1 MEAGLTV
8 IQEEIR
14 MQLREK
20 QESKNKSKE
29 EKGARLRKIEKAVA
43 GIASKQKAMARA
55 LTMIA
60 KQLEDVGELRRELGD
75 TPVAISELNRTLN
88 DMHQKTREDRA
99 KVARS
104 DREEA
109 AEGRSNGV
117 TGGGGVH
124 RREQSGQ
131 QDGSSDYCEG
141 RIFGALCNSYG
152 CRVNRSRHGMGIRRF
167 GDNR

>member
-1 MEAGLTV
+1 MRV
-8 IQEEIR
+8 
-14 MQLREK
+14 QLKEK
-20 QESKNKSKE
+20 TESKNKSKE
-29 EKGARLRKIEKAVA
+29 EKGARLRKIEKAVV
-43 GIASKQKAMARA
+43 GIASRQKAMARA

-60 KQLEDVGELRRELGD
+60 KDMGELRRELGD
-75 TPVAISELNRTLN
+75 TDGAISELNRTLN

-131 QDGSSDYCEG
+131 QDGSSDHYEG
-141 RIFGALCNSYG
+141 TTFGALCDGDG
-152 CRVNRSRHGMGIRRF
+152 CGATRSGHGMGIMRF
-167 GDNR
+167 GHNG